1 MKSTI
6 AAILVGSAAAF
17 APSPVA
23 KTSVSTQMAFETE
36 VGVQAPLGFY
46 DPLGLLKNADQER
59 FDRLR
64 YVELKHGR
72 IAQLAFLGH
81 LATTVGLRLPGYLS
95 TSEKI
100 RFEEIPAGL
109 ATLDKIPIAGYTQL
123 FFFVGFLEL
132 AVWKQAEGSFPG
144 DFSASTAVPVGWLG
158 DPTEEEKIDLRA
170 KELNQGR
177 AAQMGILALMV
188 HEQLNGQ
195 PYIFFD
201 PSNGFASY

>member
-1 MKSTI
+1 MKTAAVLATI
-6 AAILVGSAAAF
+6 LGSAAAF
-17 APSPVA
+17 APA
-23 KTSVSTQMAFETE
+23 QQTQTSTALNAFENE
-36 VGVQAPLGFY
+36 LGVQPPLGFY

-81 LATTVGLRLPGYLS
+81 LWTSAGLRLPGYLS
-95 TSEKI
+95 KELAI
-100 RFEEIPAGL
+100 RFEDVPPGL
-109 ATLDKIPIAGYTQL
+109 AALDKIPLAGISQI

-132 AVWKQAEGSFPG
+132 AIWRQNPGSYPG
-144 DFSASTAVPVGWLG
+144 DFSPGSGFPVGFVG
-158 DPTEEEKIDLRA
+158 NPSEEEQFVLRA

-177 AAQMGILALMV
+177 AAMMGILALMV
-188 HEQLNGQ
+188 HEKLDGN

-201 PSNGFASY
+201 PADW